1 MLNEV
6 HQTSYNVK
14 YPVTEEVPADDVP
27 VYCNCGASYDEEDDG
42 RPMIQCS
49 NEARYCMKEWYHTE
63 CIGMADDEMPSD
75 DEEWFCDDCDY
86 GGLGK
91 LAGRV

>member
-1 MLNEV
+1 
-6 HQTSYNVK
+6 
-14 YPVTEEVPADDVP
+14 
-27 VYCNCGASYDEEDDG
+27 
-42 RPMIQCS
+42 MIQCS

-91 LAGRV
+91 LAGKV